1 MESNFFSFFL
11 NSEEPFLELN
21 TDIFETNLVNISI
34 LIGILVY
41 GYKTSFSQTL
51 NDRQL
56 EIITII
62 ENAQKDVIDASNY
75 YYQAEK
81 GFTQSLFWLQSWKS
95 FYEQEKLDIVNKKY
109 QFVKSALLETFATT
123 ENLIT
128 NYEKKAFLALQKYII
143 YVTAS
148 KILLKFLLLSEA
160 EQSKLIE
167 VTIVKLGGF
176 KK

>member
-62 ENAQKDVIDASNY
+62 ENAQKDVIDASN
-75 YYQAEK
+75 
-81 GFTQSLFWLQSWKS
+81 
-95 FYEQEKLDIVNKKY
+95 
-109 QFVKSALLETFATT
+109 
-123 ENLIT
+123 
-128 NYEKKAFLALQKYII
+128 
-143 YVTAS
+143 
-148 KILLKFLLLSEA
+148 
-160 EQSKLIE
+160 
-167 VTIVKLGGF
+167 
-176 KK
+176 